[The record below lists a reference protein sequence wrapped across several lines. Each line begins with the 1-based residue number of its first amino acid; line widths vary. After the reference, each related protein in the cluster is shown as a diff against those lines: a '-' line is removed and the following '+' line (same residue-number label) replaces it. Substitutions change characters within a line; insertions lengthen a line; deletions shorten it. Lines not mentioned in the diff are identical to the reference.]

1 MMFRFLTEY
10 AHARAPRLLR
20 AGGDNSPSGGD
31 DRGNKM
37 PFGDGDPGGPDG
49 SPRSN
54 LIYLIVGA
62 VLIGYVIFTMLNQGA
77 PQGQATEI
85 PTSQLI
91 AAIKENR
98 VDELTYTVMV
108 GEVEGTY
115 WPDAE
120 SRGDESKL
128 ERFVSNYVGTD
139 SLDELMAAHPSITYR
154 IDTSDPN
161 MWSNILIQ
169 VVPTILLVVLM
180 FYFMR
185 QMMGA
190 NNKAMQFGKTNA
202 KTNEAT
208 RPKVK
213 FKDVAGIDSEKQELM
228 EIVDFLKDG
237 KKFRDVGARV
247 PRGILLSGEPGTG
260 KTLLARAIAGEA
272 NVPFF
277 AASGSDFSG
286 IIVGLGVA
294 KIKEIFEMAKRNAP
308 CILFIDEIDAIGQ
321 RRSTHSYNDQD
332 REQTLNQLLIEMD
345 GFSNDTGIIVIGATN
360 RADMLDP
367 ALLRPGR
374 FDRQVYI
381 ELPDLSGRREILD
394 LYAKKLK
401 VGSDVNLQDLARGTT
416 GFSGADLENLL
427 NEAALHAVR
436 NGRAEIAQP
445 DVEEAR
451 DKILMGPRK
460 VRKMRPED
468 IKLTAY
474 HEAGHAF
481 VSIMYAD
488 ITDPIH
494 KATIIPRG
502 RALGMVQHLPID
514 DKVSMTIAEVRANLA
529 IALAGRAAEEI
540 FFGADKI
547 TTGAESD
554 IAMATRL
561 ARYSITTAG
570 LSPKLGLAAINQVN
584 SFGTRSALENASE
597 KTAEL
602 VDAEVRAWLDSAHAD
617 ATKLLSKNKETVR
630 KLAEELLARETLTG
644 DEIKEIVS
652 GKKSKKTAKATTKKT
667 QKNATK

>member
-1 MMFRFLTEY
+1 MDMQKKKNNLFGKKKDSSGLFLIIFLGLFV
-10 AHARAPRLLR
+10 AVIARAFVMGNGTNVPMMGRAPAPVELSFSDVLR
-20 AGGDNSPSGGD
+20 RAPDIKTMKI
-31 DRGNKM
+31 RGNDAS
-37 PFGDGDPGGPDG
+37 GQLVDGTTYKATIAYDPELLEKLA
-49 SPRSN
+49 SN
-54 LIYLIVGA
+54 G
-62 VLIGYVIFTMLNQGA
+62 
-77 PQGQATEI
+77 
-85 PTSQLI
+85 
-91 AAIKENR
+91 AAI
-98 VDELTYTVMV
+98 
-108 GEVEGTY
+108 
-115 WPDAE
+115 
-120 SRGDESKL
+120 S
-128 ERFVSNYVGTD
+128 
-139 SLDELMAAHPSITYR
+139 
-154 IDTSDPN
+154 IDTSKTWLDYLGTWVP
-161 MWSNILIQ
+161 ILMGLLFIWWIFRGIRGGAGGIGRGLIGQ
-169 VVPTILLVVLM
+169 NPTKIATGVS
-180 FYFMR
+180 
-185 QMMGA
+185 
-190 NNKAMQFGKTNA
+190 GKTS
-202 KTNEAT
+202 
-208 RPKVK
+208 

-228 EIVDFLKDG
+228 EIVDFLKN
-237 KKFRDVGARV
+237 KEKFKAVGARV

-321 RRSTHSYNDQD
+321 RRSQHSFNDQD

-381 ELPDLSGRREILD
+381 ELPDLAGRREILD
-394 LYAKKLK
+394 LYAKRIKM
-401 VGSDVNLQDLARGTT
+401 DETVNLQDLARGTT

-436 NGRAEIAQP
+436 GGRNEISVI

-460 VRKMRPED
+460 IRKMRPED

-481 VSIMYAD
+481 VSQMYAD
-488 ITDPIH
+488 VTDPIH

-514 DKVSMTIAEVRANLA
+514 DKVSMTLAEVRANLA
-529 IALAGRAAEEI
+529 VSLAGRAAEEV

-554 IAMATRL
+554 IAAATRL

-570 LSPKLGLAAINQVN
+570 LSPKIGLVSVNQAAAFN
-584 SFGTRSALENASE
+584 TRTALENASD
-597 KTAEL
+597 KTAEM
-602 VDAEVRAWLDSAHAD
+602 VDAEIRAWLDEAHGR
-617 ATKLLSKNKETVR
+617 ATTMLRRNKDTVR
-630 KLAEELLARETLTG
+630 RLAEELLHRETLTG
-644 DEIKEIVS
+644 DEIKEIINRQ
-652 GKKSKKTAKATTKKT
+652 KKGGVNKKPAAKKKQNAKTK
-667 QKNATK
+667 

>member
-1 MMFRFLTEY
+1 
-10 AHARAPRLLR
+10 
-20 AGGDNSPSGGD
+20 
-31 DRGNKM
+31 
-37 PFGDGDPGGPDG
+37 
-49 SPRSN
+49 
-54 LIYLIVGA
+54 
-62 VLIGYVIFTMLNQGA
+62 
-77 PQGQATEI
+77 
-85 PTSQLI
+85 
-91 AAIKENR
+91 
-98 VDELTYTVMV
+98 
-108 GEVEGTY
+108 
-115 WPDAE
+115 
-120 SRGDESKL
+120 
-128 ERFVSNYVGTD
+128 
-139 SLDELMAAHPSITYR
+139 
-154 IDTSDPN
+154 
-161 MWSNILIQ
+161 
-169 VVPTILLVVLM
+169 
-180 FYFMR
+180 
-185 QMMGA
+185 
-190 NNKAMQFGKTNA
+190 
-202 KTNEAT
+202 
-208 RPKVK
+208 
-213 FKDVAGIDSEKQELM
+213 
-228 EIVDFLKDG
+228 
-237 KKFRDVGARV
+237 
-247 PRGILLSGEPGTG
+247 
-260 KTLLARAIAGEA
+260 
-272 NVPFF
+272 
-277 AASGSDFSG
+277 
-286 IIVGLGVA
+286 
-294 KIKEIFEMAKRNAP
+294 MAKRNAP

-321 RRSTHSYNDQD
+321 RRSTSSYNDQD

-381 ELPDLSGRREILD
+381 DLPDLAGRREILD
-394 LYAKKLK
+394 LYAKKVK
-401 VGSDVNLQDLARGTT
+401 VSDDVNLQDLARGTT

-436 NGRAEIAQP
+436 NGRKEITSV

-529 IALAGRAAEEI
+529 ISLAGRASEEV

-570 LSPKLGLAAINQVN
+570 LSEKIGLAAIKQVN
-584 SFGTRSALENASE
+584 NFGTRSALENASE

-602 VDAEVRAWLDSAHAD
+602 VDAEVKAWLDAAHAD

-644 DEIKEIVS
+644 DEIRAIVTGKS
-652 GKKSKKTAKATTKKT
+652 AAKKTSKKSAAKKVKKDAAK
-667 QKNATK
+667 

>member
-1 MMFRFLTEY
+1 MENQNQQLQKKNQKNKFVRRGDGTTWVLVIFAALFVGMIVRSFVMGPTPQMLPNGQPAPKPVELTFSDV
-10 AHARAPRLLR
+10 LR
-20 AGGDNSPSGGD
+20 RSSEIKTMDI
-31 DRGNKM
+31 RGNDAS
-37 PFGDGDPGGPDG
+37 GTLTDGTP
-49 SPRSN
+49 
-54 LIYLIVGA
+54 Y
-62 VLIGYVIFTMLNQGA
+62 T
-77 PQGQATEI
+77 AT
-85 PTSQLI
+85 
-91 AAIKENR
+91 
-98 VDELTYTVMV
+98 
-108 GEVEGTY
+108 
-115 WPDAE
+115 
-120 SRGDESKL
+120 
-128 ERFVSNYVGTD
+128 
-139 SLDELMAAHPSITYR
+139 ITYDPELLSQIAENGATIS
-154 IDTSDPN
+154 IDTSKTWVDYLGTWVPIL
-161 MWSNILIQ
+161 MGLFFIWWIFRGFKGAAGGLGRSLTQSN
-169 VVPTILLVVLM
+169 PTKITT
-180 FYFMR
+180 
-185 QMMGA
+185 
-190 NNKAMQFGKTNA
+190 GKT
-202 KTNEAT
+202 KTT
-208 RPKVK
+208 

-345 GFSNDTGIIVIGATN
+345 GFANDTGIIVIGATN

-394 LYAKKLK
+394 LYAKKVK
-401 VGSDVNLQDLARGTT
+401 VSSDVNLQDLARGTT

-436 NGRAEIAQP
+436 NGRVEISQV

-514 DKVSMTIAEVRANLA
+514 DKVSMTVAEVRANLA

-570 LSPKLGLAAINQVN
+570 LSPKIGLAAINQVN
-584 SFGTRSALENASE
+584 TFGTRSALENASE

-652 GKKSKKTAKATTKKT
+652 GKAGKKTAKTTTKKT

>member
-1 MMFRFLTEY
+1 MENKNQNLNSKSKKNNFFRRGDSGNLFLIIFAALFVAVMVRSFMSIGTTPALLPNGTPAPEPIELTFSDVLR
-10 AHARAPRLLR
+10 RAPEIQTMEI
-20 AGGDNSPSGGD
+20 
-31 DRGNKM
+31 RGNDAS
-37 PFGDGDPGGPDG
+37 GTLTDGTP
-49 SPRSN
+49 
-54 LIYLIVGA
+54 YA
-62 VLIGYVIFTMLNQGA
+62 
-77 PQGQATEI
+77 AT
-85 PTSQLI
+85 
-91 AAIKENR
+91 
-98 VDELTYTVMV
+98 
-108 GEVEGTY
+108 
-115 WPDAE
+115 
-120 SRGDESKL
+120 
-128 ERFVSNYVGTD
+128 
-139 SLDELMAAHPSITYR
+139 ITYDPELLSQIAENGATIS
-154 IDTSDPN
+154 IDTSKTWVDYLGTWVPIL
-161 MWSNILIQ
+161 MGLFFIWWIFRGFKGGAAGISRSLAQSN
-169 VVPTILLVVLM
+169 PTKITT
-180 FYFMR
+180 
-185 QMMGA
+185 
-190 NNKAMQFGKTNA
+190 GKT
-202 KTNEAT
+202 KTT
-208 RPKVK
+208 

>member
-1 MMFRFLTEY
+1 MEKKKKKIFNKKRDGAFGFVAVFALLFLLMGLISFWRDGNVPQIMPNGQVAVGAPVELSFSDVLR
-10 AHARAPRLLR
+10 RA
-20 AGGDNSPSGGD
+20 D
-31 DRGNKM
+31 DIQTMNIRGNDASGVLK
-37 PFGDGDPGGPDG
+37 DGT
-49 SPRSN
+49 RYN
-54 LIYLIVGA
+54 
-62 VLIGYVIFTMLNQGA
+62 
-77 PQGQATEI
+77 AT
-85 PTSQLI
+85 
-91 AAIKENR
+91 
-98 VDELTYTVMV
+98 
-108 GEVEGTY
+108 
-115 WPDAE
+115 
-120 SRGDESKL
+120 
-128 ERFVSNYVGTD
+128 
-139 SLDELMAAHPSITYR
+139 ITYDPELLTKIADSGASVS
-154 IDTSDPN
+154 IDTSKSWTEYLGTWVP
-161 MWSNILIQ
+161 ILMGLFFIWWIFRGLRGGAGGIGRSLVGQ
-169 VVPTILLVVLM
+169 NPTKITT
-180 FYFMR
+180 
-185 QMMGA
+185 
-190 NNKAMQFGKTNA
+190 GKT
-202 KTNEAT
+202 KTT
-208 RPKVK
+208 

-228 EIVDFLKDG
+228 EIVDFLKN
-237 KKFRDVGARV
+237 KEKFRAVGARV
-247 PRGILLSGEPGTG
+247 PRGVLLSGEPGTG

-294 KIKEIFEMAKRNAP
+294 KIKEIFEMAKRNTP

-360 RADMLDP
+360 RPDMLDP

-381 ELPDLSGRREILD
+381 ELPDMAGRREILD
-394 LYAKKLK
+394 LYSKNIK
-401 VGSDVNLQDLARGTT
+401 VSGDVNMQDLARGTT

-427 NEAALHAVR
+427 NEAALPAVR
-436 NGRAEIAQP
+436 GGRAEIGAV

-460 VRKMRPED
+460 VRKMRAED
-468 IKLTAY
+468 KKLTAY

-481 VSIMYAD
+481 ISIIYSD
-488 ITDPIH
+488 VIDPIH

-514 DKVSMTIAEVRANLA
+514 EKVSMTIAEVRAQLSV
-529 IALAGRAAEEI
+529 ALAGRSAEEV

-570 LSPKLGLAAINQVN
+570 LSPKIGMVAVNQVGT
-584 SFGTRSALENASE
+584 FGSRGPLENASE
-597 KTAEL
+597 KTAEI
-602 VDAEVRAWLDSAHAD
+602 VDGEIREWLDAAHAD
-617 ATKLLSKNKETVR
+617 ATKLLMKNRDTVQ

-644 DEIKEIVS
+644 EEIKEIVL
-652 GKKSKKTAKATTKKT
+652 GTTHKQATKTGEKKTAKTAAKKAP
-667 QKNATK
+667 NATKTVKSTRTKKAKSDAK

>member
-1 MMFRFLTEY
+1 MENKNQNLNSKSKKNNFFRRGDSGNLFLIIFAALFVAVMVRSFMSIGTTPALLSNGTPAPEPIELTFSDVLR
-10 AHARAPRLLR
+10 RAPEIQTMEI
-20 AGGDNSPSGGD
+20 
-31 DRGNKM
+31 RGNDAS
-37 PFGDGDPGGPDG
+37 GTLTDGTP
-49 SPRSN
+49 
-54 LIYLIVGA
+54 Y
-62 VLIGYVIFTMLNQGA
+62 T
-77 PQGQATEI
+77 AT
-85 PTSQLI
+85 
-91 AAIKENR
+91 
-98 VDELTYTVMV
+98 
-108 GEVEGTY
+108 
-115 WPDAE
+115 
-120 SRGDESKL
+120 
-128 ERFVSNYVGTD
+128 
-139 SLDELMAAHPSITYR
+139 ITYDPELLSQIAENGATIS
-154 IDTSDPN
+154 IDTSKTWVDYLGTWVPIL
-161 MWSNILIQ
+161 MGLFFIWWIFRGFKGGAAGISRSLAQSN
-169 VVPTILLVVLM
+169 PTKITT
-180 FYFMR
+180 
-185 QMMGA
+185 
-190 NNKAMQFGKTNA
+190 GKT
-202 KTNEAT
+202 KTT
-208 RPKVK
+208 